1 MKTKATFFT
10 VAILAAC
17 ALAGAANA
25 QPATFSGKFTLPYE
39 VHWGKTVLPAGDYS
53 ITMDRLDSAAI
64 VRSASG
70 KAHFV
75 SAFPTSGDS
84 LKGGAFLYVT
94 TNEGQHRVRYMNAPI
109 LGKVLIYEPI
119 SKTEREEIAKEGGQ
133 VLPVVVAKK

>member
-10 VAILAAC
+10 VAMLAAC

-25 QPATFSGKFTLPYE
+25 QPTFTGKFTLPYE
-39 VHWGKTVLPAGDYS
+39 VHWGQTVLPAGDYS
-53 ITMDRLDSAAI
+53 ITMDRLDSAAL

-70 KAHFV
+70 KARFIT
-75 SAFPTSGDS
+75 AFPTSGDS

-94 TNEGQHRVRYMNAPI
+94 TNEGQHRVRYMNAPM

-119 SKTEREEIAKEGGQ
+119 SKTEREEIAKGGGQ
-133 VLPVVVAKK
+133 ALRVVVAKK

>member
-25 QPATFSGKFTLPYE
+25 QPTFSGRFTLPYE
-39 VHWGKTVLPAGDYS
+39 VHWGHAVLPPGDYS
-53 ITMDRLDSAAI
+53 ITMDRFDSAAI

-70 KAHFV
+70 KAHFITGLP
-75 SAFPTSGDS
+75 STGDS

-94 TNEGQHRVRYMNAPI
+94 SNGGQRRVRYMNAPM

-119 SKTEREEIAKEGGQ
+119 SKTEREEIARGDGQ
-133 VLPVVVAKK
+133 ALPVVVAAK

>member
-10 VAILAAC
+10 VAMLAAC

-25 QPATFSGKFTLPYE
+25 QPTFSGKFTLPYE

-53 ITMDRLDSAAI
+53 ITMDRFDSAAI

-70 KAHFV
+70 KARFITG
-75 SAFPTSGDS
+75 FPTSGDS

-109 LGKVLIYEPI
+109 LGKALIHEPI
-119 SKTEREEIAKEGGQ
+119 SKTEREEIAKGGGQ
-133 VLPVVVAKK
+133 ALPVVVAAK

>member
-75 SAFPTSGDS
+75 RVSP
-84 LKGGAFLYVT
+84 
-94 TNEGQHRVRYMNAPI
+94 HRA
-109 LGKVLIYEPI
+109 
-119 SKTEREEIAKEGGQ
+119 TA
-133 VLPVVVAKK
+133 